1 MHAKL
6 WATGFERH
14 RRRFSL
20 LFYFRVVISFIP
32 IRHRLASVT
41 FAGMRQENRKIFGAK
56 LPCIKRR
63 TTLIYDGLQRV
74 RIMAAWI
81 DCLLGVFNEPLTIPD
96 QRRVENGARL
106 SPPRIR
112 IDGICSGELRV
123 FAAIFMKINAS
134 VRDGSIQCR

>member
-1 MHAKL
+1 MQSFAL
-6 WATGFERH
+6 PV
-14 RRRFSL
+14 FSGTVVAFL
-20 LFYFRVVISFIP
+20 FCFYFRVVISFIP

-41 FAGMRQENRKIFGAK
+41 FAAGMRRENRKIFGAK
-56 LPCIKRR
+56 LSCIKRMMD
-63 TTLIYDGLQRV
+63 YS
-74 RIMAAWI
+74 ACASWI